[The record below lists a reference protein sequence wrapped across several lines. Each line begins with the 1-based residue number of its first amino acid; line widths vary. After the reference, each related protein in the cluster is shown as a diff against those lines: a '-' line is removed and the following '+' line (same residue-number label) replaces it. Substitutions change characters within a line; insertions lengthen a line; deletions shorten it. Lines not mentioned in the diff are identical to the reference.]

1 MARPAARIM
10 SHTACS
16 SPALAYRYTEGL
28 VDHPQLRSELWIAQE
43 FDRVMTVTVGL
54 STALVAL
61 LSERPALALAFG
73 AMGGLAHAAYSRWG
87 APPAPDGLSPG
98 VIRMFI
104 SAVVLAPLVWAYGAV
119 VPAWIVA
126 VPAMVAGP
134 LTCRPRGEPLALVTV
149 LTSVLGA
156 HALAG
161 GSWLS
166 LAAGLIALSSA
177 GILSMVAGR
186 VLKQL
191 VHDAEIATRAKSRF
205 LANMSHELRTPL
217 AGVIGLTEQALLEP
231 LEPSPRELIGTA
243 KSSVQ
248 HLLLILNDILDVS
261 KIEADSMPL
270 EQVPFDCAALVQ
282 QVAAV
287 AGASARGKSLRVEA
301 HYRGPARRRGDPV
314 RLRQILLNLAGN
326 AVKFSC
332 EGVVSL
338 EVEAEGER
346 VRFRVRDQGIGMS
359 AEQQARLFQPFVQA
373 DSSIARRF
381 GGTGLGLSISQSLVH
396 AMGGSLSVES
406 VEGRGSTFEF
416 AIVLPEVAESASA
429 AVVDASAA
437 SAETSLHVVPG
448 VPGAPAATT
457 GGGEASPAGAVMTA
471 PDDVA
476 PPTDASSFP
485 VRELAGR
492 SAPEVSSRSLRVLL
506 AEDNAVN
513 QLVLGRMLRRAGH
526 DVHTVADGDAALDA
540 LERRGPFDV
549 VLMDMQMP
557 GRDGIDATR
566 AIRAATSA
574 AWSAIPV
581 IALTANAMPE
591 DREACLHAG
600 MDAFLVKPVS
610 SNQLAR
616 ALDDA
621 TSAR

>member
-1 MARPAARIM
+1 M
-10 SHTACS
+10 SHTAYS

-28 VDHPQLRSELWIAQE
+28 VDHPQLRSEQWIAQE
-43 FDRVMTVTVGL
+43 FDRVMSVTVGL
-54 STALVAL
+54 SMMLVAL
-61 LSERPALALAFG
+61 LSERPALVLAF
-73 AMGGLAHAAYSRWG
+73 AVMGGLTHAAYSRWG

-104 SAVVLAPLVWAYGAV
+104 SAVVLAPLVWACGAA
-119 VPAWIVA
+119 VPAWVVA
-126 VPAMVAGP
+126 VPAMIAGP

-166 LAAGLIALSSA
+166 LAAGLIALTSA

-191 VHDAEIATRAKSRF
+191 VHDAEAATRAKSRF

-231 LEPSPRELIGTA
+231 LEPAPRELVGTA
-243 KSSVQ
+243 KSSAQ

-261 KIEADSMPL
+261 KIEADRLPL

-301 HYRGPARRRGDPV
+301 HYRGSARRRGDPV

-326 AVKFSC
+326 AVKFSS
-332 EGVVSL
+332 EGVVSV

-346 VRFRVRDQGIGMS
+346 VRFRVRDQGIGMT

-381 GGTGLGLSISQSLVH
+381 GGTGLGLSISRSLVH

-406 VEGRGSTFEF
+406 VEGRGSTFDF
-416 AIVLPEVAESASA
+416 TIVLPEVAESTSA
-429 AVVDASAA
+429 AEVDASAA
-437 SAETSLHVVPG
+437 SAETSLHVLPG
-448 VPGAPAATT
+448 EPAATT
-457 GGGEASPAGAVMTA
+457 GGGETSPGAVMTT

-476 PPTDASSFP
+476 PPTEASSLAA
-485 VRELAGR
+485 RELAGR
-492 SAPEVSSRSLRVLL
+492 AAPDASSRSLRVLL

-526 DVHTVADGDAALDA
+526 DVHTVADGDEALDA

-557 GRDGIDATR
+557 RRDGIDATR

-591 DREACLHAG
+591 DREACLQAG
-600 MDAFLVKPVS
+600 MDDFLVKPVS
-610 SNQLAR
+610 SDQLAR

>member
-1 MARPAARIM
+1 M
-10 SHTACS
+10 
-16 SPALAYRYTEGL
+16 G
-28 VDHPQLRSELWIAQE
+28 HPQLRSELWIAQE

-61 LSERPALALAFG
+61 LSERPALALAF
-73 AMGGLAHAAYSRWG
+73 AVMGGLAHAAYSRW
-87 APPAPDGLSPG
+87 APPPAPDGLSPG
-98 VIRMFI
+98 VIRMFL
-104 SAVVLAPLVWAYGAV
+104 SAAVLAPLVWACGAV
-119 VPAWIVA
+119 VPAWVVA

-191 VHDAEIATRAKSRF
+191 VHDAEVATRAKSRF

-243 KSSVQ
+243 KSSAQ

-261 KIEADSMPL
+261 KIEADSLPL

-287 AGASARGKSLRVEA
+287 TGASARGKSLRVEA
-301 HYRGPARRRGDPV
+301 HYHGSARRRGDPV

-326 AVKFSC
+326 AVKFSS
-332 EGVVSL
+332 EGVVSI
-338 EVEAEGER
+338 EAEAEGER

-406 VEGRGSTFEF
+406 FEGRGSTFDF
-416 AIVLPEVAESASA
+416 AIALPEVAESASD
-429 AVVDASAA
+429 AVIDASAA
-437 SAETSLHVVPG
+437 SAGTSPHV

-457 GGGEASPAGAVMTA
+457 GGGEASPKAVTTA

-476 PPTDASSFP
+476 PPTDTSSLAA
-485 VRELAGR
+485 RELAGR
-492 SAPEVSSRSLRVLL
+492 AAPEASSRSLRVLL

-574 AWSAIPV
+574 AWSVIPV

-600 MDAFLVKPVS
+600 MDDFLVKPVS
-610 SNQLAR
+610 PDQLAR

-621 TSAR
+621 TRAR